1 LKNNLLML
9 ILLSI
14 GISAL
19 FINVGSYGPIETSDA
34 RYAEISREMYSSG
47 DYIHPNFL
55 NIHHY
60 HKPPLT
66 YQITALGYKLFG
78 INTFGARFFLQI
90 SLIVQTALIFLLS
103 FALFKNKK
111 SSLYASLIYFCFP
124 IILAST
130 RTLTTD
136 TFLTTFVILSLY
148 SWVKYRQIGMYRY
161 LYLFSLALALG
172 MLTKGPV
179 VFIVPLSFILLY
191 NKIEE
196 PKNKLGLH
204 HLQALL
210 IFMIIGFSW
219 YIYLIIQDN
228 NLFSYFIIR
237 QTADR
242 FSKNVFHRYQPFW
255 YFWVYA
261 PLLGLPWS
269 FLFPYLYKQNKKH
282 ITFKS
287 YYFALLIG
295 IVIPLIF
302 FSFSSSKMIFYI
314 LPTYSLFAI
323 LVAQFFYNCIYNKK
337 DILIYKILLSYSLL
351 IGLVFTSTLFFPQK
365 MHIPQTICV
374 FGMICIILSILIYKT
389 RMIDSNIKSILLSFV
404 TSILLL
410 ISSGYYL
417 SSQENSELKS
427 SKAVTDFIKINN
439 LRNREILV
447 YNSLMPS
454 IAFALNKSIISINDG
469 NSKLDREVDFEKDN
483 TWKEYFINMEQEEGI
498 QYLKKILIKP
508 SVLIVYKHKLKE
520 NRDWVL
526 SYYKNKKI
534 INKWTIYW

>member
-1 LKNNLLML
+1 MKNNLLML
-9 ILLSI
+9 IFLSI

-90 SLIVQTALIFLLS
+90 SLIVQTVLIFLLS
-103 FALFKNKK
+103 FALFKNRK
-111 SSLYASLIYFCFP
+111 SALYASLIYFCFP
-124 IILAST
+124 IVLAST

-136 TFLTTFVILSLY
+136 AFLTTFVILSLY
-148 SWVKYRQIGMYRY
+148 SWVRYRQLGMYRY
-161 LYLFSLALALG
+161 LYLFSLALAFG

-179 VFIVPLSFILLY
+179 VFIVPISFIWGY

-204 HLQALL
+204 HLYALFL
-210 IFMIIGFSW
+210 FVSVGFSW
-219 YIYLIIQDN
+219 YMYLIIQDKN
-228 NLFSYFIIR
+228 FFNYFVIR

-255 YFWVYA
+255 YFWFYA

-269 FLFPYLYKQNKKH
+269 FLFPYLYKLNKKH

-287 YYFALLIG
+287 YYFTLLIG
-295 IVIPLIF
+295 ILIPLIF

-323 LVAQFFYNCIYNKK
+323 LVAQLFYNYLYNEKR
-337 DILIYKILLSYSLL
+337 ILLNKMMFSYSLL

-365 MHIPQTICV
+365 MHIPQTISL
-374 FGMICIILSILIYKT
+374 FGIICIVLSIWIYKT
-389 RMIDSNIKSILLSFV
+389 RIIDSDIKSVLLSFL

-410 ISSGYYL
+410 VSSGYYL
-417 SSQENSELKS
+417 SSQDNSGLKS
-427 SKAVTDFIKINN
+427 TKQVTDFIKINN
-439 LRNREILV
+439 LRNRGIIV

-469 NSKLDREVDFEKDN
+469 NSKLDREVVFEKDK
-483 TWKEYFINMEQEEGI
+483 TWKEYFIDMEQEEGI
-498 QYLKKILIKP
+498 QYLKKILKQP
-508 SVLIVYKHKLKE
+508 SVLIIYKHKLKE
-520 NRDWVL
+520 NRDWIL
-526 SYYKNKKI
+526 SYYENKEI